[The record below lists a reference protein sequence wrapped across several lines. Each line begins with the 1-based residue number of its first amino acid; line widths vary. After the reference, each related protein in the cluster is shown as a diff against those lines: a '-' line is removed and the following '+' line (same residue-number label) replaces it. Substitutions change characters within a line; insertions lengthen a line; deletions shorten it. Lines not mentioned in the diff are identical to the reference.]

1 MIYYQEI
8 LIKPSFDIS
17 VYFIWEKLFKQ
28 IHLAIASTTKDK
40 SHFNIGVSFPGYDLR
55 NKRNGLGNLLRLH
68 AKSEEALVSLNITD
82 SLRSLT
88 DMLEIVPIAS
98 VQADKIECYAIFRR
112 KQVRSSSERLARRYA
127 KRHQLS
133 YTEAVKI
140 YNDKEDELT
149 SLPFINFDSLS
160 TGSRFKLF
168 IERKKVVTAVDGY
181 FNSYGLSQQATVPL
195 F

>member
-1 MIYYQEI
+1 MNYYQEI

-28 IHLAIASTTKDK
+28 IHLSIVSSTKDK
-40 SHFNIGVSFPGYDLR
+40 SYFNIGVSFPGYELR
-55 NKRNGLGNLLRLH
+55 NKRNGLGNVLRIH
-68 AKSEEALVSLNITD
+68 AKSEEVLTALNTSDRLK
-82 SLRSLT
+82 SLT
-88 DMLEIVPIAS
+88 DMLEISPIKS
-98 VQADKIECYAIFRR
+98 VQIDKIEGYAIFRR
-112 KQVRSSSERLARRYA
+112 KQVKSSSERLARRYA

-160 TGSRFKLF
+160 RGSRFKLF
-168 IERKKVVTAVDGY
+168 IERKKVVTAVDGC
-181 FNSYGLSQQATVPL
+181 FNSYGLSQEATVPL